1 MKHALFLSAGFL
13 ALAACNGSG
22 EDVGAGQADSLKADC
37 IVIANDPE
45 GVEEIASMGTDAEG
59 FCSCVERVVAAM
71 PEDDGA
77 SVKSIMSKV
86 ADGMQETG
94 RGTEDV
100 VGGMI
105 SDAMANPDDMDAQA
119 TQTGVR
125 RVGGMF
131 DDIADGFEETGNCPA
146 S

>member
-22 EDVGAGQADSLKADC
+22 EGAGAGQADSLKADC

-59 FCSCVERVVAAM
+59 FCSCVEAVVATM
-71 PEDDGA
+71 PDDDSA
-77 SVKSIMSKV
+77 KVKSIMSKV
-86 ADGMQETG
+86 ANGMQESG
-94 RGTEDV
+94 RSTEEV
-100 VGGMI
+100 VGEMI
-105 SDAMANPDDMDAQA
+105 SAAMANPGDMDAQA

-125 RVGGMF
+125 LVGGMF
-131 DDIADGFEETGNCPA
+131 DDIADGFEETGSCPA

>member
-22 EDVGAGQADSLKADC
+22 EDVGVGQADSLKADC

-59 FCSCVERVVAAM
+59 FCSCVERVVDAM

-100 VGGMI
+100 AGGMI

-125 RVGGMF
+125 LVGGMF

>member
-13 ALAACNGSG
+13 VLAACNG
-22 EDVGAGQADSLKADC
+22 AGGSAASSLKADC

-45 GVEEIASMGTDAEG
+45 GVEEIAGMGTDAEG
-59 FCSCVERVVAAM
+59 FCSCVESVVAAM
-71 PEDDGA
+71 PEDDSA

-94 RGTEDV
+94 RSTEDV

-105 SDAMANPDDMDAQA
+105 SAAMANPDDMDAQA
-119 TQTGVR
+119 VQTGVR
-125 RVGGMF
+125 LVGGMF
-131 DDIADGFEETGNCPA
+131 DDIADGFEETGSCPA